1 MFPFWPSDGTKQ
13 DRIRFFTGT
22 QSAFWQW
29 ATMVINRNT
38 TNIVLFTTETNAVF
52 LLNRIQHFVG
62 LCHHFRADTVAG

>member
-1 MFPFWPSDGTKQ
+1 
-13 DRIRFFTGT
+13 
-22 QSAFWQW
+22 
-29 ATMVINRNT
+29 MVINRNT